1 MQIVGLTGNIAAGKS
16 EVSRRLA
23 ARGATLIDADQLAR
37 EAVAPGSPALDAIVA
52 RWGPTVLQADG
63 MLDRTAMRRIIFA
76 DPNERTALAWGRTSL
91 AIAVNALLS
100 FRAGLV
106 LGEASLVAI
115 GAVLFAAAGATVA
128 VGTIRRRQ
136 LSGDILTITPPRW
149 ALPGVAAATV
159 VASLAGVASV
169 LVEGGSG

>member
-1 MQIVGLTGNIAAGKS
+1 V
-16 EVSRRLA
+16 
-23 ARGATLIDADQLAR
+23 
-37 EAVAPGSPALDAIVA
+37 PALRIPANGDP
-52 RWGPTVLQADG
+52 GLQ
-63 MLDRTAMRRIIFA
+63 
-76 DPNERTALAWGRTSL
+76 PERTALAWGRTSL